1 MTPLAAGALILLLVF
16 VGGAAAGDE
25 MVAARD
31 DMTAARDDMTA
42 AHDDMT
48 AARDDMTA
56 ARYGG
61 GTVTMSQLEK
71 YIATRYAREPVGKD
85 ALDYEIRERVLEQE
99 ALKRNIR
106 IPDSELQAAIQ
117 KIDAG
122 IREQT
127 KHSLDDELGLKG
139 MDRSTFEAIYRKQL
153 ACERMVRADLAVPAG
168 ETVGAEQQEL
178 WLSEKV
184 NGAKIVREKLPPG
197 AFALVNGDPITPAQV
212 GATIRLK
219 LSRAEIRDAL
229 RNLIGVLLVE
239 ARAKEMGLEADAKDI
254 DAAIDRRRERF
265 ANNPKM
271 VGITFDQLLQAK
283 GLTIEDL
290 KHDGGVRGEAILYK
304 IGETAYPDEEVDK
317 RYAAEKA
324 KFDGAFGES
333 RKVSWILMHAS
344 SDPNT
349 LIKKTY
355 PEVELEL
362 KQIAERATSAAEF
375 GRLAGIYSTDTS
387 TRKIGGDLGWL
398 HRAEPG
404 IEPPILAA
412 VFAADAPEG
421 KVFGPIRNTQ
431 GSALLWVHDK
441 RPAPEMKLMRRA
453 VRSELVGE
461 FYRKLLEN
469 ANITTYL
476 DPPAATASRPDP
488 KR

>member
-1 MTPLAAGALILLLVF
+1 MLVF
-16 VGGAAAGDE
+16 VRGATAGDE

-31 DMTAARDDMTA
+31 E
-42 AHDDMT
+42 
-48 AARDDMTA
+48 MTA

-71 YIATRYAREPVGKD
+71 YIATRYAKEPVGKD

-139 MDRSTFEAIYRKQL
+139 MERSTFEAIYRKQL
-153 ACERMVRADLAVPAG
+153 ACERMVRADLAVPSG

-239 ARAKEMGLEADAKDI
+239 ARAKEMGLEADTKDI

-304 IGETAYPDEEVDK
+304 IGETAYPDEEVDR

-324 KFDGAFGES
+324 EFDGAFGES

-355 PEVELEL
+355 PEVELRAEADRRSAPRRRRSSGVWL
-362 KQIAERATSAAEF
+362 GSTRPTRRPERSVAISVGSIAPSPGSSRRFWQPSSPPMHLRGRCSARSATPKGARFCGFTTSA
-375 GRLAGIYSTDTS
+375 
-387 TRKIGGDLGWL
+387 
-398 HRAEPG
+398 
-404 IEPPILAA
+404 PP
-412 VFAADAPEG
+412 P
-421 KVFGPIRNTQ
+421 R
-431 GSALLWVHDK
+431 
-441 RPAPEMKLMRRA
+441 
-453 VRSELVGE
+453 
-461 FYRKLLEN
+461 
-469 ANITTYL
+469 
-476 DPPAATASRPDP
+476 
-488 KR
+488 